1 MSRILFV
8 DDDVSMQAAV
18 SKVILS
24 LGHEIDVASDG
35 IEGLSK
41 FEENNYDIVV
51 TDIRMPKLDGK
62 DFLKKVKN
70 LDKNAV
76 IVVLTAYGS
85 VTSAVELL
93 KLGAYDYLEKPIN
106 FEELE
111 MALNR
116 ALEKKQIES
125 QLNFFKGVLLTIIIS
140 IPLWLIL
147 GIILALVWK

>member
-18 SKVILS
+18 SKLVSL

-35 IEGLSK
+35 IEGLFK
-41 FEENNYDIVV
+41 FKENNYDLVI
-51 TDIRMPKLDGK
+51 TDVRMPKLDGK

-76 IVVLTAYGS
+76 IVVLTGYGS

-106 FEELE
+106 FEEFE
-111 MALNR
+111 MTLNR
-116 ALEKKQIES
+116 ALEKKQIEN
-125 QLNFFKGVLLTIIIS
+125 QLNFFKGVLFTIIIS

>member
-18 SKVILS
+18 SKLVSL
-24 LGHEIDVASDG
+24 LGHEVDVASDG
-35 IEGLSK
+35 IEGLFK
-41 FEENNYDIVV
+41 FKENNYDLVI
-51 TDIRMPKLDGK
+51 TDVRMPKLDGK

-70 LDKNAV
+70 LDKSAV
-76 IVVLTAYGS
+76 IVVLTGYGS

-106 FEELE
+106 FEEFE
-111 MALNR
+111 MTLNR
-116 ALEKKQIES
+116 ALEKKQIEN

>member
-41 FEENNYDIVV
+41 FEENDYDIVV
-51 TDIRMPKLDGK
+51 TDIRMPKLDGR

-76 IVVLTAYGS
+76 IIVLTAYGS

-116 ALEKKQIES
+116 ALEKKQIKN

-147 GIILALVWK
+147 GIILALLWK

>member
-41 FEENNYDIVV
+41 FEENDYDIVV

>member
-8 DDDVSMQAAV
+8 DDDASIQMAI
-18 SKVILS
+18 SKMISS

-41 FEENNYDIVV
+41 FKKNNYDLVI
-51 TDIRMPKLDGK
+51 TDIRMPNLDGK
-62 DFLKKVKN
+62 DFLKRVKII
-70 LDKNAV
+70 DKDA
-76 IVVLTAYGS
+76 IIIVLTGYGS
-85 VTSAVELL
+85 IPSAVELI

-111 MALNR
+111 MSLNR
-116 ALEKKQIES
+116 ALEKKQIEN
-125 QLNFFKGVLLTIIIS
+125 QLNFFKGMLLTIIIS

-147 GIILALVWK
+147 GIILALLWE